1 MTEGWL
7 GYLLLQ
13 LFSFGSK
20 AQEKRGWPG
29 CLGLP
34 VCFASTVVFT
44 VVVVGLAVT
53 LLVVGAKVVVVV
65 GRRVVVALL
74 VVVLLG
80 ADVVFCRFTALGLL
94 VFMVFTGAGAPFGR
108 IEVVEFEGAAH
119 KPGKSLE
126 HEVPEG
132 HSEQARPALYISPRM
147 KLPPGP

>member
-1 MTEGWL
+1 MEL
-7 GYLLLQ
+7 PYLLLQ

-29 CLGLP
+29 CRGLP
-34 VCFASTVVFT
+34 VVPCFASTVVFT

-74 VVVLLG
+74 VVVLRG

-94 VFMVFTGAGAPFGR
+94 VLMVFTGAGAPLGR
-108 IEVVEFEGAAH
+108 TEVVEFEGAAH